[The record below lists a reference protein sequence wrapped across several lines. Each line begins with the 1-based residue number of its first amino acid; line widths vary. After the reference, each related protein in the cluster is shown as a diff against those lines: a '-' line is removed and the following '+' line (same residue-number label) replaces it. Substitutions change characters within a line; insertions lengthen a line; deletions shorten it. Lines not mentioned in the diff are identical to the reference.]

1 MKLKDSLYHITRQSA
16 EGMPLQYELLLDEQ
30 HFIYKAHFP
39 EEPITP
45 GVCIIQIAEELL
57 EYYLQQNFEILQVKN
72 VKFLSVL
79 SPIKTPRVTYI
90 FDKLTIS
97 EDTKTCKVLVIV
109 KTNEE
114 TVAKLSIVLKPQ
126 AHD

>member
-1 MKLKDSLYHITRQSA
+1 MKLKDSLYHITRQQA
-16 EGMPLQYELLLDEQ
+16 EDMPLQYEVLLDEQ

-57 EYYLQQNFEILQVKN
+57 EYYLQQDYEIQQVKN

-79 SPIKTPRVTYI
+79 SPKQTPRVTYI